1 MRTKLLQTFG
11 VGIAFGIIGCSAGDA
26 GSPAPGAGDTGN
38 TGDTGGANTA
48 GGTGSTNPGG
58 TAGSGNSSG
67 GATGESSGAGG
78 ASSGGASSGSAGRAG
93 ASSGGA
99 SSNGGAANGGAGRGG
114 ASSAGASA
122 GGAANGGAGRG
133 GASSGGASNGGASS
147 GGAAHGGASSGGAT
161 SSGGSSGSAGAGG
174 GTTAACDPGSPGTGG
189 TVHTSNS
196 TGNAGNG
203 YTYQYWSNG
212 TGSGSMT
219 VFGQEAKF
227 SSNWTSVGDFLA
239 RVGLTWNST
248 KTPTALGTVTA
259 TFSETKSGGNG
270 GFSYI
275 GIYGWSENPL
285 HEYYIVEDWFG
296 SRPVPGTKMGTITV
310 DGGTYDVLTHTQ
322 TNQPAIT
329 GGNATFVQFWSVR
342 QTARTCGTI
351 SISEHFS
358 KWAAKAAALALG
370 NMEEASILMEAGGN
384 SGSINFTTAT
394 VTLN

>member
-1 MRTKLLQTFG
+1 
-11 VGIAFGIIGCSAGDA
+11 
-26 GSPAPGAGDTGN
+26 
-38 TGDTGGANTA
+38 
-48 GGTGSTNPGG
+48 
-58 TAGSGNSSG
+58 
-67 GATGESSGAGG
+67 
-78 ASSGGASSGSAGRAG
+78 
-93 ASSGGA
+93 
-99 SSNGGAANGGAGRGG
+99 
-114 ASSAGASA
+114 
-122 GGAANGGAGRG
+122 
-133 GASSGGASNGGASS
+133 
-147 GGAAHGGASSGGAT
+147 
-161 SSGGSSGSAGAGG
+161 
-174 GTTAACDPGSPGTGG
+174 
-189 TVHTSNS
+189 
-196 TGNAGNG
+196 
-203 YTYQYWSNG
+203 
-212 TGSGSMT
+212 MT
-219 VFGQEAKF
+219 VFGQQAKF

-248 KTPTALGTVTA
+248 KTPTALGTLTA
-259 TFSETKSGGNG
+259 TFSETKSGGGG

-322 TNQPAIT
+322 NNQPAIT

-358 KWAAKAAALALG
+358 KWASMGMALG

-394 VTLN
+394 VTLD